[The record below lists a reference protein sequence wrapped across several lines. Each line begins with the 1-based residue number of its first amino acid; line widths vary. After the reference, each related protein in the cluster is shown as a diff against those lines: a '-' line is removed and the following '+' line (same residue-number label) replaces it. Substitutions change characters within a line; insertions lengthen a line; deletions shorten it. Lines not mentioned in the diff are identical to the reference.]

1 MFLQQ
6 AALRARVVCAR
17 AAQFHFAR
25 VPRTP
30 LAACVP
36 PPLISPPSEKPPH
49 SGALARTAAA
59 NREGVSLAVAMRDRA
74 RSVSRS
80 PDRESCC
87 APVGSQQSGSNGTT
101 ASRGNRQPGKRGE
114 LWSPSRCAHS
124 GWPLGIC
131 SRRAAG
137 SRPAG
142 TASVCFCNPSTN
154 QKTPRPHAEI
164 MALMPPGYHLRC
176 RTKAPNDLP
185 FSRSKSLGAGS
196 STQALALAHI
206 HNRLSLAHLAVQREV
221 CQPRTRPN
229 ALLRRSSAQWA
240 NQSAIC

>member
-6 AALRARVVCAR
+6 VALRARVVCAR

-36 PPLISPPSEKPPH
+36 PPPISPPSEKPPH
-49 SGALARTAAA
+49 SGASAKTAAA
-59 NREGVSLAVAMRDRA
+59 NREGGSLAVAMRGRA

-87 APVGSQQSGSNGTT
+87 APVGSQRSGSNGTT
-101 ASRGNRQPGKRGE
+101 AIPESRQPGKRGE
-114 LWSPSRCAHS
+114 LWSPSRCAHN

-154 QKTPRPHAEI
+154 QKNATTSRGDHGAHA
-164 MALMPPGYHLRC
+164 
-176 RTKAPNDLP
+176 T
-185 FSRSKSLGAGS
+185 
-196 STQALALAHI
+196 
-206 HNRLSLAHLAVQREV
+206 RLSPRVQ
-221 CQPRTRPN
+221 N
-229 ALLRRSSAQWA
+229 KSAK
-240 NQSAIC
+240 

>member
-1 MFLQQ
+1 M
-6 AALRARVVCAR
+6 RARVVCAR

-49 SGALARTAAA
+49 SGASAKTAAA
-59 NREGVSLAVAMRDRA
+59 NREGGSLAVAMRGRA

-87 APVGSQQSGSNGTT
+87 APVGSQRSGSNGTT

-114 LWSPSRCAHS
+114 LWSPSRCAHN

-185 FSRSKSLGAGS
+185 FSRSESLGAGS

-206 HNRLSLAHLAVQREV
+206 HNRLSLAHLAVQRKV
-221 CQPRTRPN
+221 RQPRTRPH
-229 ALLRRSSAQWA
+229 ALLRRAPAQWA